1 MPKRKAVE
9 NKNSEKTPCQI
20 EVFDTEGKVIK
31 KLDLPEKI
39 FAAKVNEK
47 LMAQAV
53 RVYLANQRQGTQK
66 TKTRGEIVA
75 STAKIWRQKG
85 TGRARHGAKSAPIFV
100 GGGVAHGPKPRDFSL
115 KLPQKMRRAALFSAL
130 TAKLQEKAVVAVS
143 GLEEIKPKTKE
154 FAAVL
159 KKLGDT
165 LNSGKGKK
173 LKLLVV
179 LPGKTENL
187 ERAARNVEGVT
198 LSAASAL
205 NTYLVLNHK
214 KLLFLENAFPVLEQ
228 TFLKEKQP
236 KEPESGR
243 ETARKRSPRAKT
255 TKKDSS

>member
-1 MPKRKAVE
+1 MPRKKVI
-9 NKNSEKTPCQI
+9 KKTSEKKTCQI
-20 EVFDTEGKVIK
+20 EVFDTEGKVVE

-39 FAAKVNEK
+39 FAAKINRD
-47 LMAQAV
+47 LIAQAV
-53 RVYLANQRQGTQK
+53 RVYLANQRQGTQS

-159 KKLGDT
+159 KKLKGV
-165 LNSGKGKK
+165 LNGVKKKK

-179 LPGKTENL
+179 LPGKLENL
-187 ERAARNVEGVT
+187 ARAARNIKEVT
-198 LSAASAL
+198 LLPATSL
-205 NTYLVLNHK
+205 NTYLVLSSQ
-214 KLLFLENAFPVLEQ
+214 KLLFLKDAFSVLEQ
-228 TFLKEKQP
+228 TFLGKELKP
-236 KEPESGR
+236 DLTEKKKG
-243 ETARKRSPRAKT
+243 
-255 TKKDSS
+255 TKKTVEVTKD